1 MKYVIVRI
9 NNSILICQALHVTLR
24 QRKEM
29 MKAHNNRDKKLF
41 LNYCKMEKSIK
52 RNRET
57 CLEEVLEK
65 LLRYR

>member
-1 MKYVIVRI
+1 M
-9 NNSILICQALHVTLR
+9 

-29 MKAHNNRDKKLF
+29 MKMHNNRDKKLF

-52 RNRET
+52 RNSET

-65 LLRYR
+65 TIKI

>member
-1 MKYVIVRI
+1 
-9 NNSILICQALHVTLR
+9 
-24 QRKEM
+24 M
-29 MKAHNNRDKKLF
+29 MKMHNNRDKKLF

-65 LLRYR
+65 TIKI